1 LISAREGSRALQAL
15 TGEQRAIII
24 NRLADSLIER
34 QKDILD
40 ANQMDVEKAYT
51 DGTRI
56 NRNLLIMLL
65 TSIFYFKV
73 CKFVFFF

>member
-1 LISAREGSRALQAL
+1 MFSAREGSRALQTL

-51 DGTRI
+51 DGTK
-56 NRNLLIMLL
+56 N
-65 TSIFYFKV
+65 
-73 CKFVFFF
+73 